1 MGEVLGKKIVQYAK
15 DNKGEWIFADDS
27 PEAPGECWDL
37 PYMALKESGA
47 KTPLD
52 YGKAWNHYRWSRK
65 KISSIKSAK
74 PGDIIQYK
82 NFRIIRVYTKKG
94 IKEKLE
100 AFKKKKGFDTDPDRL
115 EKLKEYK
122 KELEGD
128 KTIQTFGSVH
138 TAIIST
144 AEKNKMVE
152 VYEQHVAGRSDVQL
166 NRYWLTTGVKKNG
179 TIKITHRGKFIIYRP
194 EPKR

>member
-1 MGEVLGKKIVQYAK
+1 MGEVLGKKIVQYAE
-15 DNKGEWIFADDS
+15 DNKGEWVFADS
-27 PEAPGECWDL
+27 LEAEGECWDL

-52 YGKAWNHYRWSRK
+52 YGKGWSPYRWSRK
-65 KISSIKSAK
+65 KVSSIKSAK

-82 NFRIIRVYTKKG
+82 DFRIIRVYTKKG
-94 IKEKLE
+94 IKKKLE
-100 AFKKKKGFDTDPDRL
+100 AFKKKKGLDKDPDRL

-122 KELEGD
+122 EELENK
-128 KTIQTFGSVH
+128 KTIQTFGSAH

-166 NRYWLTTGVKKNG
+166 NKYWLTPGVKKNG
-179 TIKITHRGKFIIYRP
+179 TIKIIHKGKFTIYRP